1 MDIIGSKVIL
11 RTMEEQD
18 REMVMNLIGDPQ
30 IVKVTGGYIDSV
42 SCDHQMN
49 WFCSLPDS
57 AWEVRRVIADK
68 ERPENGLGII
78 ILSDMDLE
86 NGAAEIYIK
95 LAGIFRGKGY
105 GQDAVNA
112 LVAYAFD
119 RLGLSRIYSDILEYN
134 TMSRRL
140 FEKCGFRQEGFRRGR
155 GFKKGSYRN
164 VCVYSIDNGK

>member
-1 MDIIGSKVIL
+1 M
-11 RTMEEQD
+11 
-18 REMVMNLIGDPQ
+18 
-30 IVKVTGGYIDSV
+30 
-42 SCDHQMN
+42 
-49 WFCSLPDS
+49 
-57 AWEVRRVIADK
+57 RRVIADK